1 MVNKTSG
8 ANASTIETNDIEPIP
23 ANERHGKAWH
33 LFTVWSSPNLE
44 FATIFVGMLGVMYFG
59 LSFWQAALAIAVGN
73 GLGVITHGWLSTWG
87 PKLGVPQMVLSRTA
101 FGRIGNALPSALVVV
116 TAGVGWFAVNSLSG
130 AFALSSM
137 SGIDITIALLIIAAA
152 QIVIA
157 LIGHNF
163 IHVFER
169 YAFYVLLVVFAI
181 ATIAIFTSANLGAA
195 PMDSDNPVPDFVG
208 FTLTAGAAYG
218 YTAGWTPFAS
228 DYTRYLPANTNS
240 RQLGWA
246 AALGMFFSTTILMSV
261 GAAFVTIVTGAV
273 YDEHVNPTSLFA
285 DTLSASVGAWFA
297 PIVLLCIAVGSVSA
311 NVLNIYSGSLSI
323 LAAGV
328 KLGAKTRR
336 AIVALVSG
344 VVGTLVAFSAI
355 NDLGHAFEG
364 FLLVVAYWVAPWLG
378 IVVVDRL
385 LRKGQDI
392 SGLIAE
398 GSKHENLAGLIA
410 LIAGAGFGIWGFANQ
425 VLYTGPIAAAY
436 PIGDL
441 AAPVGFFTA
450 AAIYAV
456 LFKALKK

>member
-1 MVNKTSG
+1 MTS
-8 ANASTIETNDIEPIP
+8 STTNNSPSIEINDIQPIP
-23 ANERHGKAWH
+23 AGERHGKAWH

-73 GLGVITHGWLSTWG
+73 GIGVITHGWLSSWG

-101 FGRIGNALPSALVVV
+101 FGRIGNILPSSLVVI

-137 SGIDITIALLIIAAA
+137 SGLDITVALLIIAAA

-163 IHVFER
+163 IHIFER

-181 ATIAIFTSANLGAA
+181 AAIAIFANANLGAA
-195 PMDSDNPVPDFVG
+195 PMDADNPVTDLVG

-228 DYTRYLPANTNS
+228 DYTRYLPANTNT
-240 RQLGWA
+240 RQLGWS

-261 GAAFVTIVTGAV
+261 GAAFVTIVSFAV
-273 YDEHVNPTSLFA
+273 YEGHNPTSLFA
-285 DTLSASVGAWFA
+285 ETLSGSVGAWFA
-297 PIVLLCIAVGSVSA
+297 PIILLCIAVGSVSA

-328 KLGAKTRR
+328 KLGAKARR

-344 VVGTLVAFSAI
+344 VVGTLVAFSAV

-392 SGLIAE
+392 APLVAE
-398 GSKHENLAGLIA
+398 GSRHENIAGVIA
-410 LIAGAGFGIWGFANQ
+410 LVVGVVVGIGLFANQ
-425 VLYTGPIAAAY
+425 VLYTGLVAQAL

-441 AAPVGFFTA
+441 AAPAGFIVA
-450 AAIYAV
+450 ASVYAL